1 MWPRTSG
8 GGELGFVFCH
18 GGSLILYPCLSTY
31 HLFPHTS
38 SAFLL
43 SFSSLTALFSPHLA
57 SLTFLRLSVYQWG
70 ISVFHLLSGSHVIGV
85 NGLGRMKHCVLLS
98 EIAICFV
105 WDQWGDPE
113 LVPAGDDGLM
123 CNYKT
128 IRNCQWEN
136 ASQHSIESAL
146 ILHFPGQRIYIF

>member
-43 SFSSLTALFSPHLA
+43 SFSSLTAHF
-57 SLTFLRLSVYQWG
+57 LSVYQWG
-70 ISVFHLLSGSHVIGV
+70 ISVFHLPSGSHVIGV

-123 CNYKT
+123 CNHKT